1 MTPAVYTDKI
11 AALEAENSV
20 LRVQA
25 ARVPVLEAE
34 LCESKQAV
42 LDLAEKLSKLS
53 NKVEKMSVRKTSE
66 NSSLPPSTD
75 MGKKKKK
82 KKRSLRTTSG
92 RKPGGQPGHKGTT
105 LRMTDQPD
113 HHVPLVPCFCGVCA
127 QRLDMSEAVLL
138 GRRQVVD
145 IVPIKV
151 ETVEYQQYGIPCNCG
166 HHQVADYPE
175 GVDNHIQYGPY
186 IAALTVYH
194 NVYQYV
200 PFNRLRDFFVHIC
213 HLPLSVGTLEN
224 IVGRMADKARPI
236 WEDLRQKL
244 ENSPQVGGDETSA
257 KVDGKKQWIWAWQ
270 STVVTFIAISVTRG
284 ADLLTKL
291 FPNGFPLATFC
302 SDRWKVQMNTFAKQ
316 HQLCLAH
323 LLRELIFLIE
333 TEKTT
338 WANQFNELLIKA
350 IKLKQAS
357 GQYHKDH
364 PETIE
369 IEQQLDTLLKAT
381 IQEVDAKKT
390 ITFLKSMIKYR
401 AAITPFL
408 YDKHVPF
415 DNNASERAIRNV
427 KVKLKVSGFF
437 KTGQEHYCILRSIID
452 TTIKNGQSVF
462 EAVAAIATIPTT
474 PKKAAV

>member
-1 MTPAVYTDKI
+1 LTTTVYTDKI
-11 AALEAENSV
+11 AALEAENAI

-25 ARVPVLEAE
+25 ARVPLLEAE
-34 LCESKQAV
+34 LAESKQAI

-53 NKVEKMSVRKTSE
+53 NKVEKMGVRKTSE
-66 NSSLPPSTD
+66 NSSMPPSTD
-75 MGKKKKK
+75 MAKKKKK

-105 LRMTDQPD
+105 LQMTDQPD
-113 HHVPLVPCFCGVCA
+113 HRVPLVPCFCGVCA
-127 QRLDMSEAVLL
+127 LRLDMSRAALL

-151 ETVEYQQYGIPCNCG
+151 ETVEFQQYGILCRCG
-166 HHQVADYPE
+166 HLQVAAYPE

-194 NVYQYV
+194 NVYQYL

-224 IVGRMADKARPI
+224 IVERMADKARPI
-236 WEDLRQKL
+236 WEDLRAKL
-244 ENSPQVGGDETSA
+244 ETSTQVGGDETGA
-257 KVDGKKQWIWAWQ
+257 KVDGKKQWIWTWQ
-270 STVVTFIAISVTRG
+270 SAIITFIAISVTRG

-291 FPNGFPLATFC
+291 FPKGFPLATFC
-302 SDRWKVQMNTFAKQ
+302 SDRWKVQMNTAAKQ

-338 WANQFNELLIKA
+338 WANQFKELLVKA
-350 IKLKQAS
+350 IKLKQAAD
-357 GQYHKDH
+357 QYPKDH
-364 PETIE
+364 PETIK
-369 IEQQLDTLLKAT
+369 IEQQLDALLKVT
-381 IQEVDAKKT
+381 IQEKDAQKT
-390 ITFLKSMIKYR
+390 IALLNSMIKYR

-408 YDKHVPF
+408 YDKDVPF
-415 DNNASERAIRNV
+415 DNNASERAIRNI

-452 TTIKNGQSVF
+452 TTIKNHQSVF
-462 EAVAAIATIPTT
+462 EAVAAIAAMPKP
-474 PKKAAV
+474 PKKEAV